1 MPHFNLDIQ
10 WPVRENSSPIT
21 HATFSCDS
29 QLIYASF
36 MDATV
41 GIFNASS
48 LGLQCRILPASY
60 LPPSIRYFVMKVYT
74 FFRYQNGAALGIRCS
89 NIALLKKTSFII
101 NCSRCLCP
109 IDENPLMQRTCT
121 LFA

>member
-1 MPHFNLDIQ
+1 VQVNPPLSTKVVSFSLYLQ
-10 WPVRENSSPIT
+10 WPVRENSPPIT

-48 LGLQCRILPASY
+48 LRLQCRILPASY
-60 LPPSIRYFVMKVYT
+60 LPPNIRYSVLC
-74 FFRYQNGAALGIRCS
+74 RYDLQSLGI
-89 NIALLKKTSFII
+89 
-101 NCSRCLCP
+101 
-109 IDENPLMQRTCT
+109 DVD
-121 LFA
+121 LFSKVGCIKMKL